1 MPPTSK
7 LPRQFQLI
15 VAAQRFQGPS
25 IVTPFNIEIMGSFGI
40 KTQLEQIRFGTNVEF
55 RDLRKL
61 SQPVVAVGLS
71 KNVNT
76 KVTKALRT
84 SFSPRSELLGSL
96 YLRTNNRGP
105 SSVVVE
111 SILIRDFI
119 GVIAFETISEPILL
133 ANLSVSNRTAE
144 EHAAGS

>member
-7 LPRQFQLI
+7 LPRQFQLN
-15 VAAQRFQGPS
+15 VEAQRFQVPS
-25 IVTPFNIEIMGSFGI
+25 IVTPFNIGIMGSFGI

-61 SQPVVAVGLS
+61 SQPLVAVGLS
-71 KNVNT
+71 KNVDT

-84 SFSPRSELLGSL
+84 SFFPRSELLGSL
-96 YLRTNNRGP
+96 YLRTNNRGL

-111 SILIRDFI
+111 SILIRDII

-144 EHAAGS
+144 EHAVGS